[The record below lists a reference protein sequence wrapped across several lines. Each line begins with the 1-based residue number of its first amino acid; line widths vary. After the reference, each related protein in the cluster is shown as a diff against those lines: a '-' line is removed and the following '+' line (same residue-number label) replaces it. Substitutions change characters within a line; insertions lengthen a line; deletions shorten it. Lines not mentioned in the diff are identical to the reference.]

1 MLRRKRSHPPHRP
14 PTSYSSVFAQI
25 EEIGWKQLVSAT
37 GDRVSCLTFRVVS
50 SPSISGRRTARGPQ
64 SGKSHRRRSC
74 SGLPRHLPP
83 SPRRTSRTTTMTTT
97 SPPPRR
103 RAPSGALLMSPPRKR
118 TTSMMLCAPPFRRYW
133 VIEMHVYGVR
143 FDLAL
148 HLQ

>member
-37 GDRVSCLTFRVVS
+37 GDRVSCLTFRVV
-50 SPSISGRRTARGPQ
+50 
-64 SGKSHRRRSC
+64 
-74 SGLPRHLPP
+74 
-83 SPRRTSRTTTMTTT
+83 
-97 SPPPRR
+97 
-103 RAPSGALLMSPPRKR
+103 
-118 TTSMMLCAPPFRRYW
+118 YW